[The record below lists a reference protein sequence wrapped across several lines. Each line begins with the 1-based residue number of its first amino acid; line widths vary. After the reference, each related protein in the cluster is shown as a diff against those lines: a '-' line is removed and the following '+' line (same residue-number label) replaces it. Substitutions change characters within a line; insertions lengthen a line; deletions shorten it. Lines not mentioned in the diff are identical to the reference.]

1 MTDTELIVEPGRQDL
16 VIRRTFDAPVELV
29 WAAYTDPARV
39 PAWWGGSRFD
49 TRVVEMDVRRG
60 GSWRFVT
67 TNRTDGTGYAFRGV
81 YHDVVPGESI
91 VATFELEQGGPGY
104 LQLTTDT
111 FTEHDGATTLT
122 SVVLFQSVEDRDGWV
137 PTDMDS
143 GIREATDRLA
153 AVVRQASAAGAAAPA
168 DAALRLDVVAS
179 RTVDAPVE
187 RVWAAWTEPE
197 GVRAWWGP
205 AGWTCPEAVMDVRVG
220 GSSRVTMRSP
230 DGHDVHNLWT
240 CSAVDA
246 PRRLDFVLEF
256 CDAAG
261 RVVDPTELGLP
272 PGIPVPVPH
281 VLTFEE
287 LPAGGTRL
295 TVTEHGYTSEATQQ
309 MSLAGL
315 EQTLD
320 KLVASVAGA
329 RPGG

>member
-16 VIRRTFDAPVELV
+16 VIRRTFDAPADLV
-29 WAAYTDPARV
+29 WATYTDPVRV

-49 TRVVEMDVRRG
+49 TRVDEMDVRRG

-67 TNRTDGTGYAFRGV
+67 THRTDGTEYAFRGV
-81 YHDVVPGESI
+81 YHDVVPGERI

-111 FTEHDGATTLT
+111 FAEHDGATTLT

-137 PTDMDS
+137 PTDMES
-143 GIREATDRLA
+143 GIRDATDRLD
-153 AVVRQASAAGAAAPA
+153 AVVRRASAPAAPA
-168 DAALRLDVVAS
+168 HASPPLDVVAS
-179 RTVDAPVE
+179 RTVDAPLE

-230 DGHDVHNLWT
+230 DGQDMHNLWT
-240 CSAVDA
+240 YSAVDA
-246 PRRLDFVLEF
+246 PHRLDFALEF
-256 CDAAG
+256 CDATG

-281 VLTFEE
+281 VLTFEA
-287 LPAGGTRL
+287 LPSGLTRL
-295 TVTEHGYTSEATQQ
+295 TVTEHGYTSEVPQQ

-329 RPGG
+329 RAGG

>member
-16 VIRRTFDAPVELV
+16 VIRRTFDAPADLV
-29 WAAYTDPARV
+29 WAAYTDSARI

-49 TRVVEMDVRRG
+49 TRVDEMDVRRG

-67 TNRTDGTGYAFRGV
+67 THRTDGTEYAFRGV
-81 YHDVVPGESI
+81 YHDVVPGERI
-91 VATFELEQGGPGY
+91 VATFELEGGGPGY

-111 FTEHDGATTLT
+111 FAEHDGATTLT

-137 PTDMDS
+137 PTDMET
-143 GIREATDRLA
+143 GIREATDRLDA
-153 AVVRQASAAGAAAPA
+153 LVRQAAAPA
-168 DAALRLDVVAS
+168 HTSQRLDVVAS

-197 GVRAWWGP
+197 DVRAWWGP
-205 AGWTCPEAVMDVRVG
+205 AGWTCPEAVMHVRVG

-230 DGHDVHNLWT
+230 DGHDMHNLWT
-240 CSAVDA
+240 YSAVDA
-246 PRRLDFVLEF
+246 PHRLDFALEF

-261 RVVDPTELGLP
+261 RVVDPVDLGLP

-281 VLTFEE
+281 VLTFEA
-287 LPAGGTRL
+287 LPTGGTRL
-295 TVTEHGYTSEATQQ
+295 TVTELGYTAEATRQ

-329 RPGG
+329 RAGG

>member
-1 MTDTELIVEPGRQDL
+1 MTDTELTLEPGRQDL
-16 VIRRTFDAPVELV
+16 VIRRTFDASVELV
-29 WAAYTDPARV
+29 WAAYTDPARI

-49 TRVVEMDVRRG
+49 TRVDEMDVRRG

-67 TNRTDGTGYAFRGV
+67 ANRTDGTELAFRGV

-137 PTDMDS
+137 PTDMES
-143 GIREATDRLA
+143 GIREATDRLD
-153 AVVRQASAAGAAAPA
+153 AVVRQAQAPA
-168 DAALRLDVVAS
+168 SPAQASERLDVVAS

-197 GVRAWWGP
+197 DVRAWWGP

-230 DGHDVHNLWT
+230 DGHDMHNLWT
-240 CSAVDA
+240 YSGVDA
-246 PRRLDFVLEF
+246 PHRLEFVLEF

-261 RVVDPTELGLP
+261 RVVDPADLGLP

-287 LPAGGTRL
+287 LASGGTRL
-295 TVTEHGYTSEATQQ
+295 TVTELGYMSAATQQ

-320 KLVASVAGA
+320 KLAASVSGA
-329 RPGG
+329 RAAG